1 MSINTT
7 TNMHWSHT
15 SSACKNRA
23 FPLVYEENSIQK
35 QHLSKYSALSAQLLS
50 ELEEMALYTVEGQT
64 LVIYHVLR
72 VCFSLSCCALD
83 ILMDMLSVLYYT
95 IFPSSHT
102 FPPSSTIF
110 PYCPCPYIPRNFTC
124 YCSLLPTSLMIECQK
139 VEVRWV
145 KNRELFH

>member
-1 MSINTT
+1 
-7 TNMHWSHT
+7 
-15 SSACKNRA
+15 
-23 FPLVYEENSIQK
+23 
-35 QHLSKYSALSAQLLS
+35 
-50 ELEEMALYTVEGQT
+50 MALYTVEGQT

-110 PYCPCPYIPRNFTC
+110 LSMLSLPLHTQTFHLLLFPPSHLTHDRVPKGRGEMSKEQGVISLILRC
-124 YCSLLPTSLMIECQK
+124 YP
-139 VEVRWV
+139 
-145 KNRELFH
+145 